1 MVEQIVNNSLC
12 WNIVQHSFRKIYK
25 MESNKTVFF
34 TNDIY
39 ILLVLCILIQIVQ
52 RMLNI
57 KNPQSLDTFITTLT
71 SIVCNFAWKGLHNRN
86 LCYLIPFLMKLPQ
99 NDCIATLM
107 IWNKRKSSNYS
118 CIGHDENGISLQN
131 FQPVFRNYLLD
142 IFSGH
147 RILTFIN

>member
-1 MVEQIVNNSLC
+1 MLTILCVETLYNIHSGKYTK
-12 WNIVQHSFRKIYK
+12 WNRII
-25 MESNKTVFF
+25 F

-71 SIVCNFAWKGLHNRN
+71 SIVCNLAWKGLHNRN
-86 LCYLIPFLMKLPQ
+86 LCYLIAFLMKLPQ

-107 IWNKRKSSNYS
+107 I
-118 CIGHDENGISLQN
+118 
-131 FQPVFRNYLLD
+131 
-142 IFSGH
+142 
-147 RILTFIN
+147 

>member
-1 MVEQIVNNSLC
+1 MVEHIVNNSFS

-25 MESNKTVFF
+25 MESNFF

-39 ILLVLCILIQIVQ
+39 LLLVLCFFIQIVQ

-71 SIVCNFAWKGLHNRN
+71 STVCYLVWKGLHNRN
-86 LCYLIPFLMKLPQ
+86 LCYLIAFLMKLPQ
-99 NDCIATLM
+99 NDCIVTLM

-131 FQPVFRNYLLD
+131 FQPVFGKYLLN
-142 IFSGH
+142 IFSGQ
-147 RILTFIN
+147 RIFTFIN